1 MRRWD
6 HSNLPIYMCTGIVLL
21 LCVFLLWAFLDG
33 VDAMLTQ
40 GYSVSWWWR
49 WTGETGQR
57 VLSARR
63 GSLGISPGLPTL
75 LYGIAHVSFVIA
87 ALSIATWSFVW
98 LLWRD
103 RAFLKWIAGLAAIVM
118 IGAGVAAGVLSFA
131 M

>member
-1 MRRWD
+1 MP
-6 HSNLPIYMCTGIVLL
+6 LYMCMGIVLL
-21 LCVFLLWAFLDG
+21 ACAFLLWAFLDG

-57 VLSARR
+57 VLSARGGR
-63 GSLGISPGLPTL
+63 FGISPGVPTM
-75 LYGIAHVSFVIA
+75 LYGIAQISFVIA
-87 ALSIATWSFVW
+87 VVSIAAWSFVW

-103 RAFLKWIAGLAAIVM
+103 RPFLKWLAGIASIVM
-118 IGAGVAAGVLSFA
+118 LGAGVASGVLSFA

>member
-6 HSNLPIYMCTGIVLL
+6 HSNLPVYMCAGIVLL

-57 VLSARR
+57 VLSARG

-75 LYGIAHVSFVIA
+75 LYGIAHVSFVMAVWSIA
-87 ALSIATWSFVW
+87 AWSFVW

-103 RAFLKWIAGLAAIVM
+103 RAFLKWIAGLAAIVA